1 MVSGDT
7 FEGQWCDD
15 VIHGK
20 VRADARLFP
29 SLQRHAAGNSTP
41 HVQGRYTYADGALY
55 EGEYIE
61 GQRSQV

>member
-1 MVSGDT
+1 MSSTGRCEQMRVCSPR
-7 FEGQWCDD
+7 FN
-15 VIHGK
+15 
-20 VRADARLFP
+20 A
-29 SLQRHAAGNSTP
+29 HAASNSTP